1 LQAIDVT
8 LLFISS
14 LLTAGLYAIS
24 SYSITLVYGV
34 LKIVDVSQGALIT
47 LGAYIAYTL
56 KLLFDI
62 DPIVT
67 SLIAAPAF
75 FAYGYFGHYEI
86 AKRVLEKYSGGRVLE
101 NSLLLFF
108 GVLLAFTGAIY
119 LVWKGD
125 IKAVNT
131 AYTLAAVELFGLRVY
146 LTRLVIFVYAIAVT
160 ALLIYLLN
168 RTYTGTAI
176 RAVSQD
182 LESSLACGIEVER
195 MFRISFGIACA
206 LSVTAGSILTLALA
220 FSPIIGVEFI
230 LIAIV
235 VTVVGGMG
243 NFTGAFLGALIFA
256 VVDSLGVLI
265 VGPAYARVVAL
276 AMMVVVLIVRPQG
289 LFGERGRI

>member
-1 LQAIDVT
+1 MQATDIA
-8 LLFISS
+8 LLFVSS
-14 LLTAGLYAIS
+14 LLTAGLYALS

-34 LKIVDVSQGALIT
+34 LKVVDVSQGAFIT

-56 KLLFDI
+56 KTAFDI
-62 DPIVT
+62 DPVVT
-67 SLIAAPAF
+67 SLITAPVF

-108 GVLLAFTGAIY
+108 GVLLALTGFIY

-131 AYTLAAVELFGLRVY
+131 AYTLAAVEFFGLRIY
-146 LTRLVIFVYAIAVT
+146 LTRLLIFLYAVAAT
-160 ALLIYLLN
+160 ALMVYLLN

-182 LESSLACGIEVER
+182 LESSLACGIEVEK
-195 MFRISFGIACA
+195 MFRTSFGIACA
-206 LSVTAGSILTLALA
+206 LSVAAGSILTLALA

-256 VVDSLGVLI
+256 VVDSVGVLT
-265 VGPAYARVVAL
+265 VGPAYSRVVAL
-276 AMMVVVLIVRPQG
+276 AMMVIVLIVRPHG
-289 LFGERGRI
+289 LFGERGRV

>member
-1 LQAIDVT
+1 MQAADLA
-8 LLFISS
+8 LLFVSS
-14 LLTAGLYAIS
+14 LLTAGLYAVS

-34 LKIVDVSQGALIT
+34 LKLVDVSQGALIT
-47 LGAYIAYTL
+47 LGAYLAYTMKTHL
-56 KLLFDI
+56 DLDPLL
-62 DPIVT
+62 T
-67 SLIAAPAF
+67 SLLVAPLF
-75 FAYGYFGHYEI
+75 FLYGYLGHYEI
-86 AKRVLEKYSGGRVLE
+86 AKRLLQKYSGGRVLE

-108 GVLLAFTGAIY
+108 GLLLALTGAIY

-131 AYTLAAVELFGLRVY
+131 AYTLASVEFLGLRVY
-146 LTRLVIFVYAIAVT
+146 LTRLVIFLYAIAVT
-160 ALLIYLLN
+160 VFLVYLLN
-168 RTYTGTAI
+168 RTYVGTAI

-182 LESSLACGIEVER
+182 LESSLACGIDVER

-206 LSVTAGSILTLALA
+206 LSAAAGSLLTLSLA
-220 FSPIIGVEFI
+220 FSPIIGLEFI

-243 NFTGAFLGALIFA
+243 NFTGAFLGALLYA
-256 VVDSLGVLI
+256 VVDSLGVLV

-276 AMMVVVLIVRPQG
+276 AMMVVVLVVRPQG